1 MSFPLTPFNGQ
12 NTVQNGIEYTY
23 SSATNSWRRNYNNVL
38 TTLFVGGGP
47 LVNSTSPETGQLRV
61 TGGVGIGGNLN
72 VGGNAT
78 VNGTITA
85 KGTVYLNPLGGS
97 VYIEPTLGGTVVIF
111 PNQTGHID
119 NMIIGAS
126 VPNIGKFTSI
136 AVLDTTNSTSPQ
148 SGALTVAGGVG
159 ISKDLHVGGK
169 IYADQLIVNSSSS
182 TWYYTNTNYA
192 AVAGDRIFVDTALNT
207 LTITLPVNPSV
218 GDTIEF
224 LDYKG
229 SFGSN
234 TMTFNGNGQNI
245 MGLAEPL
252 IVDIPNAGNYLIYS
266 GITQGWKI
274 GVVF

>member
-12 NTVQNGIEYTY
+12 NTIQNGIEYTY

-47 LVNSTSPETGQLRV
+47 LINSTSPDTGQLKV
-61 TGGVGIGGNLN
+61 TGGVGIGLNLN
-72 VGGNAT
+72 IGGNET

-85 KGTVYLNPLGGS
+85 NGTVYFNPLGGS
-97 VYIEPTLGGTVVIF
+97 VYIQPTQGGTVIIF

-126 VPNIGKFTSI
+126 VPNIGKFTSV

-148 SGALTVAGGVG
+148 TGALTVAGGAG
-159 ISKDLHVGGK
+159 IGKDLYVGGK
-169 IYADQLIVNSSSS
+169 IYANQVVATSSI
-182 TWYYTNTNYA
+182 WYYTNTNYTA
-192 AVAGDRIFVDTALNT
+192 SSGDRIFVDTFLNT
-207 LTITLPVNPSV
+207 LTVTLPSNPSI

-234 TMTFNGNGQNI
+234 NMTFNGNGYNI

-266 GITQGWKI
+266 GVTQGWKI